1 MSLGDEAEAKRE
13 PPTNDMSK
21 KRIIVEDNETQSP
34 GEAARSVSV
43 DADPSGAG
51 DELPVPGG
59 ASLTDAAGSETAD
72 PSTPEMRIEQL
83 ENALLRA
90 KADYQNLSRRLTAE
104 RQEAVRFAN
113 ADLMRSITGVLDDFD
128 RAIAAAEGE
137 AESGFVQGV
146 RLVRENLLKA
156 LSDHGLAAIEAAGQ
170 PFDPAQHEALMQ
182 QPSSEHAP
190 GTVVEEVSKGYSLRD
205 RVIRPS
211 KVIVAG
217 EPSGEASDN

>member
-1 MSLGDEAEAKRE
+1 
-13 PPTNDMSK
+13 MSK
-21 KRIIVEDNETQSP
+21 KRIIVEDTEANAPVDVAE
-34 GEAARSVSV
+34 GEGADAQPEPDATAAPEAGDAMAV
-43 DADPSGAG
+43 DAPP
-51 DELPVPGG
+51 E
-59 ASLTDAAGSETAD
+59 E
-72 PSTPEMRIEQL
+72 TPEARIERL
-83 ENALLRA
+83 ENAVLRA

-104 RQEAVRFAN
+104 RQEAVRYAN

-156 LSDHGLAAIEAAGQ
+156 LSDHGLAAIEAVGK

-182 QPSSEHAP
+182 QPSNEHAP
-190 GTVVEEVSKGYSLRD
+190 GTVLEEVSRGYSLRD

-211 KVIVAG
+211 KVIVAS
-217 EPSGEASDN
+217 EPSGETSGS